1 MKVYVDRIDRIETP
15 APSGERIKVPMGPPV
30 SMELDLR
37 GQRAEAALEQFESY
51 LDSAFRAGLPFVR
64 IIHGKGTGALR
75 AAIREA
81 LAHHPLVRKYE
92 SAAANEG
99 GEGVTIALLAG

>member
-1 MKVYVDRIDRIETP
+1 
-15 APSGERIKVPMGPPV
+15 
-30 SMELDLR
+30 MELDLR
-37 GQRAEAALEQFESY
+37 GRRAEDALEQFETY
-51 LDSAFRAGLPFVR
+51 VDSAFRAGLPFVR

-81 LAHHPLVRKYE
+81 LTGHPLVRRFE
-92 SAAANEG
+92 SAPPNEG